1 MARPRLALLRNMSGC
16 FKVAKKSVRNFDGVS
31 YYNRRNSNVSPVCV
45 TGVGLERLTFTF
57 PLNRISP
64 YFWWNNQGELACKVG
79 NMGSN
84 G

>member
-16 FKVAKKSVRNFDGVS
+16 FKVAKKSVRNFDGES
-31 YYNRRNSNVSPVCV
+31 YYNRRNSNVSPVFV
-45 TGVGLERLTFTF
+45 AGVGLERLTFTF

-64 YFWWNNQGELACKVG
+64 YFWWNNQGKLACKVG